1 MNQSVMNQPVLTDR
15 RNGSVLDTADDELR
29 FAELMTRAF
38 LDPAT
43 ARRYAAAPSA
53 VLAEFGLA
61 AGAGALAPTLPRPAG
76 EGVVREDFSGLGDA
90 SVCLLTLCIADT
102 EYGTEP
108 APTNR

>member
-1 MNQSVMNQPVLTDR
+1 MNQSVLTDPQID
-15 RNGSVLDTADDELR
+15 SALATPDDELR

-43 ARRYAAAPSA
+43 ARRYATAPSA

-61 AGAGALAPTLPRPAG
+61 AGAGARTPALPRPAG
-76 EGVVREDFSGLGDA
+76 QGVVREDFSGLGDA

-102 EYGTEP
+102 EYGTGAEP
-108 APTNR
+108 ATTNR

>member
-1 MNQSVMNQPVLTDR
+1 MNQSVLADR
-15 RNGSVLDTADDELR
+15 RLDSVLGTPDDEIR
-29 FAELMTRAF
+29 FAELMTQAF

-43 ARRYAAAPSA
+43 ARRYAAAPSS

-61 AGAGALAPTLPRPAG
+61 VGAGTRTPALPRPAG

-102 EYGTEP
+102 EYGTTAET
-108 APTNR
+108 ATTTH